1 MEMTPTLVPLVGTIA
16 GCAMI
21 VLIIAIVFWNRT
33 RMKELDIHREMRL
46 REMEHERNLKQVELD
61 IEKLRATRSQDRAV

>member
-1 MEMTPTLVPLVGTIA
+1 MEMNPFLIPIVGTIA

-21 VLIIAIVFWNRT
+21 VIIIAIVFWNRT

>member
-1 MEMTPTLVPLVGTIA
+1 MEMTPILVPLVGTIA

-33 RMKELDIHREMRL
+33 RMKELDVHREMRL